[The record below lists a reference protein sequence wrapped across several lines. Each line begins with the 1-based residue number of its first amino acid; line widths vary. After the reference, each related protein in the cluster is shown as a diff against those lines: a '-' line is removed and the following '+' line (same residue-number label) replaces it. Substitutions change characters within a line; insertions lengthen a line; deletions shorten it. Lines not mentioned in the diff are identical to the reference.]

1 MSLYVIHI
9 LLPYNFRP
17 IHDAA
22 ENGDCLIL
30 RLLLSYGGDPTLT
43 SYTGETTLQLAV
55 ESAATALSS
64 KADNYEDHEK
74 TRQLLEVKNYFS
86 NV

>member
-1 MSLYVIHI
+1 M
-9 LLPYNFRP
+9 
-17 IHDAA
+17 
-22 ENGDCLIL
+22 
-30 RLLLSYGGDPTLT
+30 T

-74 TRQLLEVKNYFS
+74 TRQLLEVMLSFS
-86 NV
+86 FFVVDMQCLGIHGLYWRS